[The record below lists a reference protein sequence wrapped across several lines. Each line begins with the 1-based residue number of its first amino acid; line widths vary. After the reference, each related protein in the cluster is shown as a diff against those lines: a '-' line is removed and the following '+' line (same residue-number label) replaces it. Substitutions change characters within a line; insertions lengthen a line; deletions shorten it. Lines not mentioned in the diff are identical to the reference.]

1 MDILRADNVEF
12 DVIEYLKTP
21 LSEQDLRKFLALLPG
36 EPKDMIHPSSFE
48 DLGRN
53 IDDYNT
59 PDALVGLLWNTPS
72 HESARVISEI
82 AQSLPVLRAIHE
94 LLLKKQP
101 RDLTSGLS
109 IQLI

>member
-1 MDILRADNVEF
+1 MDILRAGNVEF

-48 DLGRN
+48 KLGRD

-59 PDALVGLLWNTPS
+59 PDTLVGLLTEHPEVMNRPVCIRGDRAVIARPS
-72 HESARVISEI
+72 E
-82 AQSLPVLRAIHE
+82 AIYE
-94 LLLKKQP
+94 LI
-101 RDLTSGLS
+101 D
-109 IQLI
+109 